1 MSWVT
6 SRNDYHTSKNTAG
19 CSCHRAAKRQDT
31 TWLNIMLTINSAYII
46 EINVLVER
54 NVSVFVVA
62 ILATIRWTGLNHSNC
77 RLKAGGNFKD
87 LVGGLWWIDLISSTG
102 DTQQWKQRWRW
113 RVEHMAR
120 TAGFDWLLMPSC
132 NTDKVHQ
139 WIFIGDAVTLNYP
152 ILVED

>member
-87 LVGGLWWIDLISSTG
+87 LVGGLWWSTLYPPRATRNSGNKDGGGEWNTWPEPPDLIGFWCLLAIAIKSTSG
-102 DTQQWKQRWRW
+102 SLLETQ
-113 RVEHMAR
+113 
-120 TAGFDWLLMPSC
+120 
-132 NTDKVHQ
+132 
-139 WIFIGDAVTLNYP
+139 
-152 ILVED
+152 